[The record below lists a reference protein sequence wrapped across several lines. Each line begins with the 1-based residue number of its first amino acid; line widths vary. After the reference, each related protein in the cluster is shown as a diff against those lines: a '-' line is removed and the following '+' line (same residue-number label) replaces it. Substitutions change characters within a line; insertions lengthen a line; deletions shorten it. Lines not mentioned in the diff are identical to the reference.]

1 MAGMRVT
8 LGQLQAFAAVA
19 KLGSFSAA
27 AKALFVTQPAISKK
41 IHLLEEEIG
50 LPVFEQ
56 IGKKLYLTEAGKELL
71 NVCAEWLKNWEYF
84 EQKVADFKGLKQGR
98 LSIAVVTT
106 SKYFMPRILG
116 PFYALYP
123 GIEMAMEVINR
134 DRLIARLAA
143 NQDDLYIMG
152 MPPQDREI
160 IAEPLMA
167 NPLIIIAHSDH
178 PLAKA
183 KTIPL
188 QTLATLPFI
197 MREKGSGTRTAVE
210 KHFQEHQLTVP
221 IIKLELGSNE
231 AIKQAVAGGLGIS
244 VLSRHTL
251 GQHLALEGVAELKV
265 EHFPIMRHWYVVYP
279 KGKSLSI
286 VAETFLQFL
295 KDNVALLKK

>member
-160 IAEPLMA
+160 IAEPLMD